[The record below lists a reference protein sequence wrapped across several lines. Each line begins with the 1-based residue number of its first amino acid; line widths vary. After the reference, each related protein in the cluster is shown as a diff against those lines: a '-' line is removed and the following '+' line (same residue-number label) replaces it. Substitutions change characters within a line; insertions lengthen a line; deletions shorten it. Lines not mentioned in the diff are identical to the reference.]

1 MQTHPCLPR
10 SGRRPL
16 WPLLILAHLPVAA
29 PFGFLV
35 PAGKSECFHELAR
48 ASDRLSGDW
57 KVLSG
62 GMMDLDVQVTSPS
75 GDHVYAAEREMQGS
89 FAFYATAEGI
99 YAVCFSNSHSA
110 EADKQVSAKIS
121 VGEPPDLIKLAKT
134 EHLTPIEQRI
144 KSLHESMNAVRDM
157 QDQMRE
163 QDESHHKMTRSTRSR
178 LLWFTLAEAVLLVAV
193 SSWQILYLKSFF
205 EIKRVV

>member
-1 MQTHPCLPR
+1 
-10 SGRRPL
+10 
-16 WPLLILAHLPVAA
+16 
-29 PFGFLV
+29 
-35 PAGKSECFHELAR
+35 
-48 ASDRLSGDW
+48 
-57 KVLSG
+57 
-62 GMMDLDVQVTSPS
+62 
-75 GDHVYAAEREMQGS
+75 MQGS

-99 YAVCFSNSHSA
+99 YAVCFSNTHST
-110 EADKQVSAKIS
+110 EAAKAVTAKIS

-163 QDESHHKMTRSTRSR
+163 QDEAHHKMTRSTRSR
-178 LLWFTLAEAVLLVAV
+178 LLWFTLAEAIVLV
-193 SSWQILYLKSFF
+193 SVSLWQILYLKSFF